1 MGAGQN
7 PASGAHSAVGLA
19 DGFLIDFTF
28 GLRLVFTVARGLSP
42 VAVGRLLIAVLL
54 LFQLLGL

>member
-1 MGAGQN
+1 M
-7 PASGAHSAVGLA
+7 GLA

-54 LFQLLGL
+54 LFQPLGL